1 MAVFNESL
9 RVTGDLRFSGSLAGV
24 VPRSNIETET
34 KVFEIPL
41 TSLRVWDAVQTALPA
56 VGSNDDIGFA
66 TGTFATNI
74 PHLKSQDLNALG
86 VMTREKARGRFTLPL
101 EYVSAGAITFRLC
114 AGMLTSVA
122 ATSATVDVQAYKATR
137 TGIAVSGGDLVAT
150 SAISCN
156 STTLADKDFMVTA
169 TGLAAGDVLDF
180 IITFDATSATA
191 SSHFLICTHLEVELD
206 VKQ

>member
-1 MAVFNESL
+1 MALFNESI
-9 RVTGDLRFSGSLAGV
+9 RVTGDVRFSGTLTGV
-24 VPRSNIETET
+24 VPRENIPTET

-41 TSLRVWDAVQTALPA
+41 TSLRVWDAVQTALPS
-56 VGSNDDIGFA
+56 VGANDDIGFA

-86 VMTREKARGRFTLPL
+86 AMTKEKARGRFTLPL

-114 AGMLTSVA
+114 AGMLTAVA
-122 ATSATVDVQAYKATR
+122 ATSATVDVQAYKASR
-137 TGIAVSGGDLVAT
+137 TSIAVSGGDIVAT
-150 SAISCN
+150 GATSCN

-169 TGLAAGDVLDF
+169 TGLVAGDVLDF
-180 IITFDATSATA
+180 IIAFDATSATA
-191 SSHFLICTHLEVELD
+191 SSHFVVCTHLEVELD

>member
-1 MAVFNESL
+1 MAIFNESI
-9 RVTGDLRFSGSLAGV
+9 RVTGDVRFSGSLTGV
-24 VPRSNIETET
+24 VDRSNITTET

-41 TSLRVWDAVQTALPA
+41 TSLRVWDAVQTNLPS
-56 VGSNDDIGFA
+56 VGATDDIGFA

-74 PHLKSQDLNALG
+74 PYLKSQDLNALG
-86 VMTREKARGRFTLPL
+86 AMTQEKARGRFTLPL

-137 TGIAVSGGDLVAT
+137 TGIAVTGGDIVAT
-150 SAISCN
+150 SATSCN

-169 TGLAAGDVLDF
+169 TGLAAGNVLDF
-180 IITFDATSATA
+180 IIAFDATSATA
-191 SSHFLICTHLEVELD
+191 SSHFLVCTHLEVELD